1 MNRLHQRLLEHL
13 DELVE
18 VLGHANRNIDKEEL
32 RAMLYELL
40 LLAEEEA
47 SYIYSRQ
54 YQESID
60 QYDKIYVNAYCRLP
74 GACNHPANTNIGTL
88 FFCVSLVN

>member
-54 YQESID
+54 YQEIID
-60 QYDKIYVNAYCRLP
+60 QYDKIYDQSTHIADYLARAIIP
-74 GACNHPANTNIGTL
+74 QIRM
-88 FFCVSLVN
+88 